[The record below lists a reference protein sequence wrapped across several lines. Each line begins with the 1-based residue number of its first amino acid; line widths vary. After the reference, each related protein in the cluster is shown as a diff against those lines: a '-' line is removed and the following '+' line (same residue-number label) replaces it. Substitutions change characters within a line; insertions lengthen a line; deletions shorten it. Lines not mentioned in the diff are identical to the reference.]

1 VKIGIIAAWA
11 YVESVLD
18 VRSLLA
24 GDRIALVKSE
34 AEFTSNLRNLATC
47 LGKGQKAKS
56 SKIGLCYKDHL
67 RAILFA
73 TSLEKLTSHSFDL
86 IESHI
91 REDDVY
97 SDFKVNNIIYTCQL
111 DMKLEG
117 NSLFLGFLNVK
128 DKRDSYKYKRARTMD
143 FSK

>member
-1 VKIGIIAAWA
+1 
-11 YVESVLD
+11 
-18 VRSLLA
+18 
-24 GDRIALVKSE
+24 
-34 AEFTSNLRNLATC
+34 
-47 LGKGQKAKS
+47 
-56 SKIGLCYKDHL
+56 
-67 RAILFA
+67 
-73 TSLEKLTSHSFDL
+73 L

-97 SDFKVNNIIYTCQL
+97 SDFKVNNVIYTCQL

-117 NSLFLGFLNVK
+117 NSLFLRFLNVK